1 MYLPS
6 SIYKIQ
12 QSNFISLLEGDV
24 SVSQNVS
31 CMSTPKPSS
40 HHPMQRALLDMEKG
54 LGNKKHTFFNRY
66 IEGYD
71 SMGDSL
77 NIACNTY

>member
-1 MYLPS
+1 
-6 SIYKIQ
+6 
-12 QSNFISLLEGDV
+12 
-24 SVSQNVS
+24 
-31 CMSTPKPSS
+31 MSTPKPSS